1 MKILIFLIFVLKD
14 EKCMVCHS
22 EIRDEY
28 IKSVHY
34 TEKVSCKECHG
45 GNPNSLELKEAHS
58 DKFIGKPKRKEMLR
72 ICSRCHSSPE
82 AMKSYGLPF
91 VQEILYYT
99 SEHGKAFLKGNEE
112 APVCTDCHGSHLILP
127 SINRNSKTN
136 IFNLSFTCGECHSDF
151 NMMKK
156 YNISSDVVLEYNLG
170 IHAQRLKEGNLNSPT
185 CKDCHGSHGATPP
198 EVAEIERVCGRCH
211 IKTRKYFL
219 ESKHKEVWENLGYGE
234 CKVCHENHYVEKASY
249 KLWKEKCSLCHPKDS
264 KNYKIAEEIYIL
276 FITCEMEIV
285 KAEEIIRELKSIP
298 LNVEDFL
305 GRIEEAKTYLLEAKP
320 VSHSLSVEEIKS
332 FITKSKSIA
341 EEIER
346 EGIRR
351 KKLFETRKLFLP
363 IFWLCILFT
372 ISLIIYVRKR

>member
-1 MKILIFLIFVLKD
+1 MKILFFLFFVLD
-14 EKCMVCHS
+14 EKCIICHS

-28 IKSVHY
+28 TKSIHY
-34 TEKVSCKECHG
+34 SERISCKECHG
-45 GNPNSLELKEAHS
+45 GNPNSLDIEKAHS
-58 DKFIGKPKRKEMLR
+58 DKFIGKPKRKEILK

-82 AMKSYGLPF
+82 YMKPYGLPF
-91 VQEILYYT
+91 DQEILYYT

-112 APVCTDCHGSHLILP
+112 VAICTDCHGFHLILP
-127 SINRNSKTN
+127 TTNRNSKTN
-136 IFNLSFTCGECHSDF
+136 FFNLPLTCGECHSDF

-170 IHAQRLKEGNLNSPT
+170 IHAQRIREGNSNSPT
-185 CKDCHGSHGATPP
+185 CKDCHGTHGATPP
-198 EVAEIERVCGRCH
+198 GLANIEKVCGGCH

-219 ESKHKEVWENLGYGE
+219 ESKHKEAWEKFGYGE
-234 CKVCHENHYVEKASY
+234 CEVCHENHYVKKTSY
-249 KLWKEKCSLCHPKDS
+249 NLWKEKCTLCHSKDS
-264 KNYKIAEEIYIL
+264 KNYKIAEEIYTL

-320 VSHSLSVEEIKS
+320 VSHSLSMEEIKS
-332 FITKSKSIA
+332 FIIKSKSIA
-341 EEIER
+341 EEIQR

-351 KKLFETRKLFLP
+351 KKLFETRKFFLP
-363 IFWLCILFT
+363 ILWLCILFT
-372 ISLIIYVRKR
+372 ISVIIYMRKR